1 VRLYLDNNVYNRPFD
16 NQRIPRNREE
26 SRAVETLLEKVGA
39 GEVVLVSSFVVEAEH
54 ALSPSGTR
62 RSQVGVLIHGT
73 AREYVGQTPA
83 LIRRAHALE
92 RLGLTGRDAL
102 HLAAAEHAAVDYFVT
117 CDDKLL
123 KRARRLEA
131 QVEVV
136 SPLGLF
142 EEGVL

>member
-1 VRLYLDNNVYNRPFD
+1 M
-16 NQRIPRNREE
+16 
-26 SRAVETLLEKVGA
+26 
-39 GEVVLVSSFVVEAEH
+39 VEAEH
-54 ALSPSGTR
+54 ALSPSGIR
-62 RSQVGVLIHGT
+62 RSQVGALIHGT
-73 AREYVGQTPA
+73 AREYVRQIPA
-83 LIRRAHALE
+83 LIRRAQALE
-92 RLGLTGRDAL
+92 RLGLAGRDAL

-136 SPLGLF
+136 APLGLF